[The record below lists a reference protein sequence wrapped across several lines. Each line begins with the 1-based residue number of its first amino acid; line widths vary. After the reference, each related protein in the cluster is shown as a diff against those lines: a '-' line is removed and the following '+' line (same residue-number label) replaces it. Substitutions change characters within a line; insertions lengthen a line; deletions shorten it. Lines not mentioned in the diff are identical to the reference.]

1 MEGVDLPETSNRNLN
16 RAIATTVVIL
26 SIAMALTKIKDDNIV
41 QAMQAD
47 TAAKIDY
54 WNEYQAS
61 RLKLHIEEVAAAG
74 FRSRSDAGAAPA
86 LVEGEKA
93 IAKYQRESAGLKAQ
107 ALAAAADYDKQGYRD
122 DQFDLSDGFSSIALA
137 VSAIAALIESWGLLG
152 IGWAAA
158 AGGLAFSV
166 AGFAGLPLHPD
177 ALVAFLT

>member
-1 MEGVDLPETSNRNLN
+1 METPDIPEASNRKLN
-16 RAIATTVVIL
+16 RAVATTVVIL

-61 RLKLHIEEVAAAG
+61 RIKLHVEEVALRTRADPDTA
-74 FRSRSDAGAAPA
+74 R
-86 LVEGEKA
+86 A
-93 IAKYQRESAGLKAQ
+93 IAKYEHESAGLKGQ

-137 VSAIAALIESWGLLG
+137 VTAISALIESWGLLG
-152 IGWAAA
+152 LGWAAA
-158 AGGLAFSV
+158 ALGLTFSV

-177 ALVAFLT
+177 MLVAFLT